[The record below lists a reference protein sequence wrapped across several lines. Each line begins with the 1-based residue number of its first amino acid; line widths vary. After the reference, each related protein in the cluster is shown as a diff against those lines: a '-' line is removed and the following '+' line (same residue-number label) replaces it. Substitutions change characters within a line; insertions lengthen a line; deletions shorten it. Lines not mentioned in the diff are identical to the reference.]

1 MKNLLKLHENLAIF
15 PLNFSQDF
23 NGFWF
28 CSVVLAVFLLVAC
41 RRFFFFFACSISLHC
56 TLLVLPHTSL
66 LFCPF
71 QFVFCLTMLYY
82 SSRWLSPFLFR
93 VFFCFY
99 RFRLYLFSPAF
110 GCFSLWLIY
119 LHFSLSLSW
128 YFYASARLVFSFLLS
143 VFAIVSFAFAFSA
156 CFVQSLAFFISGLC
170 YFFVAF
176 GISRFCPFGPVGRPL
191 LVCSCSCLVFVALSR
206 ALFSH
211 LFS

>member
-28 CSVVLAVFLLVAC
+28 RSVVLAVFFLVAC
-41 RRFFFFFACSISLHC
+41 RHFFFRLFHFASLYFISF
-56 TLLVLPHTSL
+56 TSYFTSL
-66 LFCPF
+66 LPVSVRFLSHHALLLFPLVVTF
-71 QFVFCLTMLYY
+71 FVSC
-82 SSRWLSPFLFR
+82 
-93 VFFCFY
+93 FFCFY
-99 RFRLYLFSPAF
+99 RFRLYLFSPAL
-110 GCFSLWLIY
+110 GCFSLWLVY

-128 YFYASARLVFSFLLS
+128 YFYASARLVFSFLLA

-170 YFFVAF
+170 YFSWRSVYLGSAVW
-176 GISRFCPFGPVGRPL
+176 PFVGRPL

>member
-93 VFFCFY
+93 VFFLF
-99 RFRLYLFSPAF
+99 LPFSP
-110 GCFSLWLIY
+110 
-119 LHFSLSLSW
+119 LSLFTGLWVFFPLAHLSS
-128 YFYASARLVFSFLLS
+128 FFAFFVMVLLRLCTPGFF
-143 VFAIVSFAFAFSA
+143 VSFVSFRYRII
-156 CFVQSLAFFISGLC
+156 CLCVQCL
-170 YFFVAF
+170 
-176 GISRFCPFGPVGRPL
+176 FCSVSCVFHFWPL
-191 LVCSCSCLVFVALSR
+191 LLFRGVRYISVLPVWPCGPPIVGLFVLVSSVCCS
-206 ALFSH
+206 
-211 LFS
+211 